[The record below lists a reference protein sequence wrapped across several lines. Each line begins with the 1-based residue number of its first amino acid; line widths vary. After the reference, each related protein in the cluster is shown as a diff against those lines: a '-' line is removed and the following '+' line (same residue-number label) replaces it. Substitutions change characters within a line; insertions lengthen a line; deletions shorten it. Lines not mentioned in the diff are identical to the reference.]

1 MALYKYRP
9 ERIHTRMSY
18 VQYIYINRGV
28 YSAFEL
34 FSFPIV
40 IYARDGVVAAANRMF
55 RDFTEIKDDD
65 IRLGKI
71 NIFDYI
77 DNSND
82 GLDEAVRMAF
92 SGVPNVYISDTRIM
106 RAEADTPEDRLLRKH
121 PNAIFYPV
129 TCDREGI
136 RLVGILLDTNYSEIK
151 TKSP

>member
-1 MALYKYRP
+1 MALYKYHP

-92 SGVPNVYISDTRIM
+92 SGVPNVYISNIRII
-106 RAEADTPEDRLLRKH
+106 RAETGTSEAYISSQY
-121 PNAIFYPV
+121 PNAIFYPM
-129 TCDREGI
+129 TYDGEGVK
-136 RLVGILLDTNYSEIK
+136 LVGILLDDNKTAESETID
-151 TKSP
+151 